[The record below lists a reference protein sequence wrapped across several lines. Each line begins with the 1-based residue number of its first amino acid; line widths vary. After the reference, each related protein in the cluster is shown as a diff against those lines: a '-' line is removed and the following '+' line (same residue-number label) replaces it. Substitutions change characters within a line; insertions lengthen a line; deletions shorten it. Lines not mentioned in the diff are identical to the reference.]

1 MPSPLRAWLDLQC
14 QMVAGAEAGL
24 VVLGSS
30 EHAASAEVARWPA
43 QAAGSA
49 RLSAVVAETLEQ
61 GRLVVQTGG
70 GPDGLP
76 ASQLAV
82 PIVQAERVVGAFGV
96 SVRGLP
102 AAETKALAGL
112 LGYAVR
118 GLALLLEAHAG
129 QAERA
134 SLAGG
139 SLRVGPPGLLAR
151 DELSFRLSLAGSV
164 LDHEHLAEAGHAL
177 AGELARALGCERVAV
192 GLRRGAHTRV
202 VALSSTLRFSE
213 EGEGVRE
220 LPAAMEEALE
230 QDTVI
235 ALPAPPE
242 APADA
247 RPAHE
252 LFLRGSGAG
261 SVCTVPLASR
271 GRAVGAVTFQWGEP
285 GCVDEERGAR
295 LREAGI
301 LCGPLLELMGRAQA
315 GSLERLRDSLE
326 RFRARHFGDDRA
338 LARGALGAAALLL
351 LLLAIVPAPYR
362 ISAPA
367 TLEGRVQRALV
378 AGVSGYIAEA
388 HARAGDVVRAG
399 DLLARLDD
407 RDLRLERRKRASQ
420 KAQLEKEYREALA
433 SRDRTQ
439 VSILRA
445 RIERAAA
452 ELGLVEEQ
460 IGRTDIVAPFDG
472 VVLRG
477 DLDRALGSPVERG
490 EVLFEIAPL
499 DGYRTIVEVDGRD
512 IADAEVGQT
521 GRLALSAL
529 PGRRLPLVIERIT
542 PVSTTRDGRS
552 YFRVEAA
559 LEAAG
564 EDLRPGMEGIAKIDA
579 GRRRLLWIW
588 THETLDWLRLATWS
602 LLP

>member
-112 LGYAVR
+112 LGFGVR

-129 QAERA
+129 Q
-134 SLAGG
+134 
-139 SLRVGPPGLLAR
+139 
-151 DELSFRLSLAGSV
+151 DELGFRLSLAGSV

-445 RIERAAA
+445 QIERAAA

>member
-1 MPSPLRAWLDLQC
+1 MSSPLRDWLELQC

-24 VVLGSS
+24 AVLGRS
-30 EHAASAEVARWPA
+30 EHAHGAEAARWPA
-43 QAAGSA
+43 DGPAHPQ
-49 RLSAVVAETLEQ
+49 LSVVVAEALEQ
-61 GRLVVQTGG
+61 ARPAVQAPPAGVTHF
-70 GPDGLP
+70 GP
-76 ASQLAV
+76 AQVAV
-82 PIVQAERVVGAFGV
+82 PITHGQRTIGAFGV

-102 AAETKALAGL
+102 PAETKALAGL
-112 LGYAVR
+112 LAYGAR
-118 GLALLLEAHAG
+118 
-129 QAERA
+129 
-134 SLAGG
+134 SLAM
-139 SLRVGPPGLLAR
+139 LLDAR
-151 DELSFRLSLAGSV
+151 AGEEELGVRLSLAGSL
-164 LDHEHLAEAGHAL
+164 LDHEELAAGGYAL
-177 AGELARALGCERVAV
+177 ASELARSLGCERVAL
-192 GLRRGAHTRV
+192 GLRRGGRIRV
-202 VALSSTLRFSE
+202 VSLSSALRFAE
-213 EGEGVRE
+213 EGRGVRE
-220 LPAAMEEALE
+220 LPGAMEESLA
-230 QDTVI
+230 QDAVV
-235 ALPAPPE
+235 AVSAAEENPA
-242 APADA
+242 AAQ
-247 RPAHE
+247 PAHE
-252 LFLRGSGAG
+252 LLLRASGAAAA
-261 SVCTVPLASR
+261 CTVPLAAR
-271 GRAVGAVTFQWGEP
+271 GCAVGALTCEWSEP
-285 GCVDEERGAR
+285 IRLDDELGAR
-295 LREAGI
+295 LRDAGT
-301 LCGPLLELMGRAQA
+301 LCGPLLELTARAEA
-315 GSLERLRDSLE
+315 GTLERLRAALRRLRE
-326 RFRARHFGDDRA
+326 RHFGDDRA
-338 LARGALGAAALLL
+338 LARGVLVAGALLL
-351 LLLAIVPAPYR
+351 LLLAVVPAPYR

-388 HARAGDVVRAG
+388 HARAGDVVREG

-407 RDLRLERRKRASQ
+407 RDLRLERRKRAGQ
-420 KAQLEKEYREALA
+420 KAALEREYREALA

-439 VSILRA
+439 VSIVRA
-445 RIERAAA
+445 RIEQAEA

-460 IGRTDIVAPFDG
+460 LGRTDLVAPFDG
-472 VVLRG
+472 VVLQG
-477 DLDRALGSPVERG
+477 DLDRSLGSPVELG